1 MMKLC
6 KCCME
11 AIKSHGE
18 PILTYTTLVAAGYL
32 MDAEESKERDIP
44 CAWCDEYDDL
54 YECLLD

>member
-11 AIKSHGE
+11 AIKNHRE
-18 PILTYTTLVAAGYL
+18 PILTYDSLVAARYL
-32 MDAEESKERDIP
+32 IDKEESKEMDIP
-44 CAWCDEYDDL
+44 CEWCDEYEDL